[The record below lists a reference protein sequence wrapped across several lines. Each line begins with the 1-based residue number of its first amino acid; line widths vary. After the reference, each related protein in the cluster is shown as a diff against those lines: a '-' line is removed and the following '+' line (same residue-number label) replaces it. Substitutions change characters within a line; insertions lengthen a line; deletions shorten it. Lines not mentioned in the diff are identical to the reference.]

1 MITSRRSFLKH
12 GSLLALA
19 VGIPAGL
26 TRTVLAGTFVSPP
39 SALDLTM
46 ANFVAQLNTTF
57 QIGQGSSKVA
67 LKLIEVANLGPKLT
81 SGGREAFLL
90 AFRGNNATPL
100 KQDVYHI
107 EHEKLGRFSLLV
119 VPVVSRDKSAGAYE
133 VIINRLH

>member
-12 GSLLALA
+12 GSLLALTA
-19 VGIPAGL
+19 GIPAAL
-26 TRTVLAGTFVSPP
+26 TRAVLAETVVSPP
-39 SALDLTM
+39 SALELTM
-46 ANFVAQLNTTF
+46 ANFAAQLYTTF

-67 LKLIEVANLGPKLT
+67 LKLIEVANLGPKQT
-81 SGGREAFLL
+81 SRGREAFLL
-90 AFRGNNATPL
+90 SFRGDNLTPL

-107 EHEKLGRFSLLV
+107 EHEKLGRFALLV